1 MFRATIIGMATA
13 AAFCGTAIAQDMP
26 SVFDDAARLTVEV
39 LAQHRGGS
47 PDPTSAVDFGT
58 TTNTGNQVTYNDVTI
73 NNTIGANTFVD
84 SAGVMTVVQNAG
96 SGVVIQTGVNVSV
109 EMVQPVM

>member
-47 PDPTSAVDFGT
+47 PDPTAAMVFGAPVNSN
-58 TTNTGNQVTYNDVTI
+58 NTVTYNDVTI
-73 NNTIGANTFVD
+73 NNNIGAGTFVD

-96 SGVVIQTGVNVSV
+96 SGVIIQTGVSVSV
-109 EMVQPVM
+109 EMVQPMM